1 METKD
6 VQIQEYDRV
15 ECELS
20 WVPSM
25 EMGCLTEVPHLPL
38 EWGRYVLM
46 DRWLQ
51 QSKTKE
57 SDWALMIPDAQN
69 VLIQSGNVF
78 EHLDDL
84 HKQHDQQTGSIIHDD
99 GQSANRWLD
108 ALRNSCN

>member
-20 WVPSM
+20 RVPSM
-25 EMGCLTEVPHLPL
+25 EMGCLAEVPHLPL

-46 DRWLQ
+46 NRWLQ

-57 SDWALMIPDAQN
+57 GDWALMIPDAQN